1 MENFHIHIFLGKLH
15 QEEIIISSKAQVGEI
30 TKILNQ
36 KHPGSH
42 YCLNN
47 AMTQLQ
53 DDDII
58 EDVYEEED
66 VLTAVQKKQDAERL
80 KNEKWVEN
88 KSGDIVILM
97 DKNKRPIHLEP
108 SNEHLWQFSSLDFYP
123 KMAVFR

>member
-1 MENFHIHIFLGKLH
+1 
-15 QEEIIISSKAQVGEI
+15 
-30 TKILNQ
+30 
-36 KHPGSH
+36 
-42 YCLNN
+42 
-47 AMTQLQ
+47 MTQLQ

-123 KMAVFR
+123 KIAVFR